1 MCARLKERES
11 SAIFV
16 VGLGGQGTIMFS
28 KILSTALLHSGF
40 SLIVK
45 ETTGGTH
52 RGSPVFSEI
61 KFGSLV
67 LAPGIGDGE
76 ADVAVGLEP
85 LECLRYARKY
95 SPSSV
100 VLVNSHPIPS
110 PLAISGKPYPPAENI
125 LGNLKELA
133 GRVIS
138 FNAVKIAEE
147 ECGHQAA
154 ANMIMLGALASL
166 KIIEQLGEGTI
177 RESIS
182 ELAPKASMSMNMRA
196 FEKGVSVGRVLTA
209 QEG

>member
-1 MCARLKERES
+1 MCIRLKKRES

-28 KILSTALLHSGF
+28 KILSTALLRRGF

-61 KFGSLV
+61 KFGSSV
-67 LAPGIGDGE
+67 LAPGIDDGE

-100 VLVNSHPIPS
+100 VLVSSHPIPP
-110 PLAISGKPYPPAENI
+110 PLAISGKPYPPVENI
-125 LGNLKELA
+125 LSTLKQFA
-133 GRVIS
+133 GRVIP
-138 FNAVKIAEE
+138 FDAVKIAEE

-154 ANMIMLGALASL
+154 ANMIMLGVLAGL
-166 KIIEQLGEGTI
+166 KIIEKLSERTV
-177 RESIS
+177 RDAIS
-182 ELAPKASMSMNMRA
+182 ELAPKASKNMNMRA
-196 FEKGVSVGRVLTA
+196 FEKGVSSGRMLSA
-209 QEG
+209 QEE